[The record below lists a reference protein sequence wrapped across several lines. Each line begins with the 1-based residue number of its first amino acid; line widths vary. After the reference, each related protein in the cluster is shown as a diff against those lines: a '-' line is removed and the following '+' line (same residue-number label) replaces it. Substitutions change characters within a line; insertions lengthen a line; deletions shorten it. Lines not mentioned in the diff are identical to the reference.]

1 MPLDA
6 LDGVID
12 GKQEA
17 FRVQLDGLAPGE
29 HIVVI
34 RAYDSSNNVGLTKV
48 VLRIIRSRS
57 GFAGSGCQFQL
68 RIRDRLRH

>member
-48 VLRIIRSRS
+48 VLR
-57 GFAGSGCQFQL
+57 
-68 RIRDRLRH
+68 